1 MVNGRFF
8 YLIYIFIKPTRDS
21 YHIVIVYLE
30 VVVIENNSSSTS
42 NTNLELMDNVSK
54 ALLNKINITEKNN
67 KIIEVVIISG
77 DSVDNI
83 AQFVDNLGGTYENL
97 GYGFG
102 IVKISVDK
110 FVDLAKNRNIQYIE
124 MPKNLYTTD
133 SSSNRA
139 SCVQQARDTF
149 SIQGEGVLIGFIDSG
164 IDYTH
169 PAFRNDDGTTRIEY
183 IYDLSE
189 SGKIYNKA
197 KINEA
202 LESKDPFSIVSSY
215 DQTAHGTHVA
225 GIACAGGKI
234 NPNYYGVAPKSSIAM
249 VKSTRGSFA
258 LSTNI
263 MKGLKFLVDKSKEL
277 KMPLSVNISLSTND
291 GAHNGTSLLEQYI
304 STVATLERITISI
317 AAGNEGSASHHVGG
331 ELKDEK
337 RISVNIA
344 DDESSVVINLYTSVL
359 QDISIKIISP
369 TGSSSDYIEI
379 EEGFKKGN
387 IGADVYQI
395 IDTGP
400 KPFDIVGEVVVSL
413 IPSGQYLSTG
423 QWDILIRVNNNYKGI
438 FDMWLPILE
447 GLNTNTKFLQ
457 PTVTNTLGIPA
468 TVTNIIAVGSY
479 NYINRNISSFSGR
492 GRPTIFAP
500 IRPDLVAPGEE
511 IISAAPNRSFDSKSG
526 TSMATPHVTGIAA
539 LLMEWGIV
547 KNNDPYL
554 YGERLKFYLVRGAK
568 RSRTDVIYPD
578 VSWGYGE
585 VCAYGA
591 FELVV
596 EVINS
601 LKSSRN

>member
-1 MVNGRFF
+1 
-8 YLIYIFIKPTRDS
+8 
-21 YHIVIVYLE
+21 
-30 VVVIENNSSSTS
+30 
-42 NTNLELMDNVSK
+42 MDNVSK